1 MDIVASIP
9 RNSKLQLLRLPGK
22 THLVNTEGCLSKSSN
37 SKISNFLFLKASSG
51 HIRILIIDDPMYFS
65 CTLDNGLHCVTTPFK
80 LLQKEAKID
89 QEFELFTPLSVS
101 FLRVRIATDKL
112 EFMLTLQARI
122 NLPPA
127 PTKAKGTLGKGA
139 FQRIFGSPKKKP
151 ATPVPP
157 QKDPYHGLSG
167 VIGRDGSFSRSY
179 IALKTYE
186 NAAYG
191 RQFTADIACLNE
203 WALEPGAVIGRGKE
217 MQRMRK
223 RPYMIGK
230 IECLLLLLNFV
241 CLISLI

>member
-1 MDIVASIP
+1 
-9 RNSKLQLLRLPGK
+9 
-22 THLVNTEGCLSKSSN
+22 
-37 SKISNFLFLKASSG
+37 
-51 HIRILIIDDPMYFS
+51 
-65 CTLDNGLHCVTTPFK
+65 
-80 LLQKEAKID
+80 
-89 QEFELFTPLSVS
+89 
-101 FLRVRIATDKL
+101 
-112 EFMLTLQARI
+112 MLTLQARI

-151 ATPVPP
+151 AAPVPP
-157 QKDPYHGLSG
+157 QKDPYHGLGG

-191 RQFTADIACLNE
+191 RQFVADIACLNE
-203 WALEPGAVIGRGKE
+203 WALEPGAVVGRGRE

-230 IECLLLLLNFV
+230 IECLLLFVPCMNPTEELPKSMSAAVREMKNAEWFSQLLWEGYLSQQGGDCQVPLYPSFNR
-241 CLISLI
+241 I